1 VWRQVLLGSKENS
14 HNLLEKCPASFKGFE
29 SSKILEFGC
38 LPTDKAE
45 IIKPSL
51 DCSRSINKL
60 FNKP

>member
-14 HNLLEKCPASFKGFE
+14 QNRLEKCLVSFEGFE
-29 SSKILEFGC
+29 SSQILEFGC

-45 IIKPSL
+45 ITKPSL